1 MYAFKPNFSLLR
13 VVGVALTALALQTP
27 ASAQNEA
34 LDPPG
39 RVARVSYAS
48 GTLSFDPAG
57 SEQWAELPLN
67 RPLATGDTLWVP
79 GGGRAEM
86 HIGSSAL
93 RLSEK
98 TNLSF
103 LTLSDQTVQLKMTQ
117 GSIVVR
123 LRSLS
128 GKENFEIDTPNLAFS
143 LQEPG
148 EYRVNVNEDN
158 STTVIVRRGTG
169 IAYGDRDSIS
179 IREAEQANFSGT
191 NLSHASIDRMPPY
204 DSFDQWVNQRDR
216 AEDSSVSARYVSRD
230 MIGYQQ
236 LDEYGS
242 WETHPEYG
250 AIWLPRVTE
259 IGWAP
264 YRHGHWSWIAP
275 WGWTWIDRA
284 PWGFAPYHYG
294 RWAHIGAR
302 WAWVPGHHAYR
313 EVAVYAP
320 ALVAFVGGGVN
331 LSLSFNL
338 GRGTSSA
345 VAWFPLGPG
354 EAYRPAYYSSPRY
367 INNINRGVVI
377 NNTVNNIVINN
388 KTVYVNQNY
397 TQAVPV
403 STFVKGEFVGP
414 HSKPLQ
420 PREIDK
426 IQVGSGAPAIAPEN
440 ASLLGAARR
449 VAPPENDHWRQ
460 RPVVATLRPAEL
472 PGVQLN
478 SVQGSN
484 QGSNPRPET
493 GPNRNGR
500 DLVRAPGD
508 APVRPI
514 AVPATTPIMS
524 STTSTPNI
532 LLHNADR
539 FERGERGDRGD
550 RIDRSSRPQPVRVTE
565 PVTGPQ
571 QRNNNSIETRPA
583 PTANSGWPVSRS
595 TPVPPEVTDQ
605 QRPSSRVRGDERDNE
620 PREPREVREPYRPQL
635 NTPNPVRTESRRE
648 NSGGT
653 RTQPAEVGINA
664 PQPRFVERPM
674 ERPAE
679 RPIERPMERPIA
691 APREISRPSMPSE
704 VVMPQAPRQPNVE
717 VRREMPSNPVRPEKE
732 QREQRDSDKDKT
744 RERREK
750 SEARDLR

>member
-1 MYAFKPNFSLLR
+1 MHAFKPNFSVLR
-13 VVGVALTALALQTP
+13 LVGVALTVFLLQTP
-27 ASAQNEA
+27 ASAQSEA
-34 LDPPG
+34 GDPPG

-48 GTLSFDPAG
+48 GNLSFAPAG
-57 SEQWAELPLN
+57 SEQWAELALN
-67 RPLATGDTLWVP
+67 RPLAAGDSLWVP
-79 GGGRAEM
+79 GGGRAEL
-86 HIGSSAL
+86 HIASSAL

-98 TNLSF
+98 TSLSF

-117 GSIVVR
+117 GSMVVR

-158 STTVIVRRGTG
+158 NTTVIVRRGTG

-179 IREAEQANFSGT
+179 IRQAEQANFSGT

-204 DSFDQWVNQRDR
+204 DSFDLWVNQRDR
-216 AEDSSVSARYVSRD
+216 VEDSSVSARYVSREI
-230 MIGYQQ
+230 IGYQQ

-264 YRHGHWSWIAP
+264 YRSGHWSWIAP

-294 RWAHIGAR
+294 RWAHIGLR
-302 WAWVPGHHAYR
+302 WAWVPGHHAHH

-320 ALVAFVGGGVN
+320 ALVAFVGGGG
-331 LSLSFNL
+331 LSASLSINL

-354 EAYRPAYYSSPRY
+354 EAYRPAYTSSPRY

-377 NNTVNNIVINN
+377 NNTVNNTVIHNN
-388 KTVYVNQNY
+388 TVYVNQNY
-397 TQAVPV
+397 TQAVPA

-414 HSKPLQ
+414 HLKPLN
-420 PREIDK
+420 PRQIDNAQ
-426 IQVGSGAPAIAPEN
+426 IGSGAPAIAPEN

-449 VAPPENDHWRQ
+449 VAPPENERWRQ
-460 RPVVATLRPAEL
+460 RPVVATIRPAEL
-472 PGVQLN
+472 PAVQLN
-478 SVQGSN
+478 SPQGPN
-484 QGSNPRPET
+484 QGGNSRPESGT
-493 GPNRNGR
+493 NRNGR
-500 DLVRAPGD
+500 DQTRVPGD
-508 APVRPI
+508 TPARTL
-514 AVPATTPIMS
+514 AVPAT
-524 STTSTPNI
+524 TPNI

-539 FERGERGDRGD
+539 FERTERTERGDRGD
-550 RIDRSSRPQPVRVTE
+550 RIDRSSRPQTVRVAE
-565 PVTGPQ
+565 PVIGPE
-571 QRNNNSIETRPA
+571 QRNNSAIEIRPA
-583 PTANSGWPVSRS
+583 PAVNPSLPVMRS
-595 TPVPPEVTDQ
+595 TPIQTEVTDQ
-605 QRPSSRVRGDERDNE
+605 RRPSSRVRSDERDGE
-620 PREPREVREPYRPQL
+620 SREIREQYRPQL
-635 NTPNPVRTESRRE
+635 NLPNPVRTEIRRDNPPAD
-648 NSGGT
+648 NSVNT
-653 RTQPAEVGINA
+653 A
-664 PQPRFVERPM
+664 QPRATERPM

-679 RPIERPMERPIA
+679 RPIAP
-691 APREISRPSMPSE
+691 PREISRPAMPQE
-704 VVMPQAPRQPNVE
+704 AVMPQAPRQPNVE
-717 VRREMPSNPVRPEKE
+717 VRREMPNNAVRPEKE
-732 QREQRDSDKDKT
+732 QREQRESDKDKT
-744 RERREK
+744 KERRDK